1 MTTPILITTP
11 VLHAIF
17 LTKAEATQALATQQK
32 WSEIEGHYVVGTIE
46 KLGENK
52 FKLSYEI
59 RSCYQNE
66 TPTQTVRKVP

>member
-1 MTTPILITTP
+1 MTTP

-32 WSEIEGHYVVGTIE
+32 WSEIEGHFIVGTIE
-46 KLGENK
+46 EVGQNK

-59 RSCYQNE
+59 RQNE